1 MINDFED
8 GMDRLH
14 IEGVYNQAT
23 FDELDIRQA
32 KGDVII
38 DLGHGNEIRIED
50 LTKANFSFEDI
61 ILLA

>member
-1 MINDFED
+1 VINDFED